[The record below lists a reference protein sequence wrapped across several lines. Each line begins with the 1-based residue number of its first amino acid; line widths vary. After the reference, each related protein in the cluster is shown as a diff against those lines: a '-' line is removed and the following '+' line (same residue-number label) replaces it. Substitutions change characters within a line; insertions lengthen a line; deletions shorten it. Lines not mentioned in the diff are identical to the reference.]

1 MKSFR
6 VRTLFILFSTLVSLL
21 LTVAIIAFYTSRFQ
35 DFSFAQIA
43 LHGKDMAKNIAFTVA
58 DDLITENYASL
69 QELVEEYAARGEII
83 GIQISDPEGV
93 ILAAS
98 EVGLAGAR
106 LEDVPAGECDRNGQ
120 EVCVILED
128 ERARLMITTP
138 IVVGTVELG
147 KTRVVLSA
155 RTVLLHL
162 REIQRNGV
170 WIGLVFWLFFAGI
183 GYWFAGYLTRPVQK
197 FMRVAERIGQG
208 DFREQIPKDTWV
220 YELER
225 FGRTLD
231 TMATAIEVREQELQ
245 KSENKFRHL
254 FERVIEGIF
263 VVDGKGQIIDVN
275 PAFMRILGTASRKI
289 MLEQNLFANIFENEE
304 AWSQFQQ
311 LIAEQGFVKD
321 YELTLIK
328 SDSSPVIV
336 SLTCHMVRGKDGRVL
351 LYEGLIRDI
360 STQKMAEREIVRMR
374 NYLNNIIESMPSM
387 LFTLDGDANITQ
399 WNSAASRITGVTP
412 DSAIGRKIYDIFP
425 FFRKYS
431 PQVEALNRQ
440 HIPLTLLRQRV
451 MQDVDHFYNLILFPL
466 VANGVNGV
474 AVRFDDITELE
485 TMEQRLRQAQKMES
499 IGILA
504 GGLAHDFNNV
514 LAAMLGNLSLLQYKL
529 NTSRE
534 VPASEIQ
541 GYLAQMES
549 AGQRAVDM
557 VRQLLTLSRR
567 NQTDLVPVDLNLTI
581 KHVRKLGENTFD
593 KSVQVVTRPAP
604 YPAYVLAD
612 TTEMEQVL
620 LNLCINGIHA
630 MTIMR
635 GEGAVWGGTLTIAVD
650 QVLVDPIFRKR
661 HPDAAANAYWKLS
674 VADTGVGMDSKTMA
688 RIFDPFFTTKKQ
700 GEGTGLGLA
709 MVYNIVRQQM
719 GFMDVYSEPGLGST
733 FNIYLPVLVR
743 EGVDVPFSDDPLTVT
758 LGEGLILVVDD
769 DAVVR
774 DMAENILKIAGYTV
788 ITAENGQDGVAKY
801 RQHHANIKAVLLDM
815 AMPVM
820 SGGEAFVEM
829 KKINP
834 AVKVLL
840 ASGFRKDGRVE
851 EVLGQGVRDFLQKP
865 YTMADLTLAMS
876 KVIQTKG

>member
-1 MKSFR
+1 MKLLR
-6 VRTLFILFSTLVSLL
+6 VRTLLILFSTFISLL
-21 LTVAIIAFYTSRFQ
+21 LTVAIIAFYANRFQ
-35 DFSFAQIA
+35 TFSFTQIA
-43 LHGKDMAKNIAFTVA
+43 LHGKDLAKNIAFTVA
-58 DDLITENYASL
+58 DDLITENYAAL
-69 QELVEEYAARGEII
+69 EELVQEYASRGEVI
-83 GIQISDPEGV
+83 GIQISDPEGT

-98 EVGLAGAR
+98 EVGLIGAE
-106 LEDVPAGECDRNGQ
+106 LEDVPTGECDRNGQ
-120 EVCVILED
+120 EVCVIIED
-128 ERARLMITTP
+128 ERSRLIITTP
-138 IVVGTVELG
+138 IVVGSVELG
-147 KTRVVLSA
+147 KTRVALSA

-162 REIQRNGV
+162 REIQRNGAL
-170 WIGLVFWLFFAGI
+170 IGLAFWLLSVGI
-183 GYWFAGYLTRPVQK
+183 GYWLAGYLTGPVQR
-197 FMRVAERIGQG
+197 FMMAATRISQG
-208 DFREQIPKDTWV
+208 DFHGQIPRGAWV
-220 YELER
+220 YELEQ

-231 TMATAIEVREQELQ
+231 TMATAIQFREQELQ
-245 KSENKFRHL
+245 KSEHKFRHL

-275 PAFMRILGTASRKI
+275 PAFVRILGGASRKI

-311 LIAEQGFVKD
+311 QIVEHGFVKD

-336 SLTCHMVRGKDGRVL
+336 SLTCHMVRGKDGGIL

-360 STQKMAEREIVRMR
+360 SAQKIAEREIVRMR

-399 WNSAASRITGVTP
+399 WNSAASRITGITP

-425 FFRKYS
+425 FFSRYS
-431 PQVEALNRQ
+431 PQVEAMNRQ
-440 HIPLTLLRQRV
+440 HIPLTLPRQRV
-451 MQDVDHFYNLILFPL
+451 MQDSDHFYNLILFPL

-485 TMEQRLRQAQKMES
+485 TMEQQLRQAQKMES

-529 NTSRE
+529 SVSGE
-534 VPASEIQ
+534 LPVSEIQ
-541 GYLAQMES
+541 DYLMQMES

-567 NQTDLVPVDLNLTI
+567 NQTDLVPVDLNLTM
-581 KHVRKLGENTFD
+581 KHIRKLGENTFD
-593 KSVQVVTRPAP
+593 KSVEVVTHPAP
-604 YPAYVLAD
+604 CPAYVLAD
-612 TTEMEQVL
+612 ATEMEQVL

-635 GEGAVWGGTLTIAVD
+635 GEGAVWGGTLTIAIDRVM
-650 QVLVDPIFRKR
+650 VDPLFRQR
-661 HPDAAANAYWKLS
+661 YPDATGNAYWKLS
-674 VADTGVGMDSKTMA
+674 VADTGVGMEPQTVA

-719 GFMDVYSEPGLGST
+719 GFMDVYSDPGQGSS
-733 FNIYLPVLVR
+733 FNVFLPVLVR
-743 EGVDVPFSDDPLTVT
+743 EGVTTPFNNDPLAVT
-758 LGEGLILVVDD
+758 PGVGLILVVDD

-788 ITAENGQDGVAKY
+788 LTAENGQDGVAKF
-801 RQHHANIKAVLLDM
+801 RQYHLDIKAVLLDM

-840 ASGFRKDGRVE
+840 SSGFRKDDRVE
-851 EVLGQGVRDFLQKP
+851 EVLGQGIGDFLQKP

-876 KVIQTKG
+876 KVIQS

>member
-6 VRTLFILFSTLVSLL
+6 LRTLLILFSTLVSLL
-21 LTVAIIAFYTSRFQ
+21 LTVVIIVFYTNRFQ
-35 DFSFAQIA
+35 NFSFTHLA
-43 LHGKDMAKNIAFTVA
+43 LHGKDMAKNIAFSVA
-58 DDLITENYASL
+58 DDLITENYAAL
-69 QELVEEYAARGEII
+69 EELVEEYASRGEII
-83 GIQISDPEGV
+83 GIQISDPEGM

-98 EVGLAGAR
+98 ELGLVGAR
-106 LEDVPAGECDRNGQ
+106 LEDTPSGECDRNGQ
-120 EVCVILED
+120 EVCVIREGQ
-128 ERARLMITTP
+128 RSRLVITTP
-138 IVVGTVELG
+138 IVVGSVELG

-162 REIQRNGV
+162 REIQRNGI
-170 WIGLVFWLFFAGI
+170 WIGLVFWLFSAGI
-183 GYWFAGYLTRPVQK
+183 GYWLAGYLTGPVQK
-197 FMRVAERIGQG
+197 FMRVAERISQG
-208 DFREQIPKDTWV
+208 DFREQIPKGTWV
-220 YELER
+220 YELEQ

-231 TMATAIEVREQELQ
+231 TMATTIEVREQELQ

-263 VVDGKGQIIDVN
+263 VVDGKGQVIDVN
-275 PAFMRILGTASRKI
+275 PAFVRILGGTSRKI
-289 MLEQNLFANIFENEE
+289 MLEQNLFANIFESEE

-311 LIAEQGFVKD
+311 QIAEQGFVQD

-336 SLTCHMVRGKDGRVL
+336 SLTCHMVKGKDGRVL

-387 LFTLDGDANITQ
+387 LFTLDGDTNITQ
-399 WNSAASRITGVTP
+399 WNSAASRITGVAP
-412 DSAIGRKIYDIFP
+412 DTAIGRKIYDIFP
-425 FFRKYS
+425 FFNRYS

-440 HIPLTLLRQRV
+440 HIPLTLPRQRV
-451 MQDVDHFYNLILFPL
+451 MQDVDHFYNLTLFPL

-485 TMEQRLRQAQKMES
+485 TMEQQLRQAQKMES

-529 NTSRE
+529 NVSRE
-534 VPASEIQ
+534 LPVHEIQ
-541 GYLAQMES
+541 DYLTQMES

-567 NQTDLVPVDLNLTI
+567 NQIDLVPVDLNLTM
-581 KHVRKLGENTFD
+581 KHIRKLGENTFD
-593 KSVQVVTRPAP
+593 KSVQVVTHPVP
-604 YPAYVLAD
+604 CPAYVLAD
-612 TTEMEQVL
+612 ATEMEQVL

-635 GEGAVWGGTLTIAVD
+635 GEGVVWGGKLTVAVD
-650 QVLVDPIFRKR
+650 QVLVDPLFRKR
-661 HPDAAANAYWKLS
+661 YPDAAGNAYWKLS
-674 VADTGVGMDSKTMA
+674 VADTGVGMEPKESA
-688 RIFDPFFTTKKQ
+688 RIFEPFFTTKSQ
-700 GEGTGLGLA
+700 GQGTGLGLA
-709 MVYNIVRQQM
+709 MVYNIVKQHQ
-719 GFMDVYSEPGLGST
+719 GFVDVYSVPGQGST
-733 FNIYLPVLVR
+733 FHIYLPVLVR
-743 EGVDVPFSDDPLTVT
+743 EGINVPSAQAPLAISR
-758 LGEGLILVVDD
+758 GEGMVLVVDD

-774 DMAENILKIAGYTV
+774 GMAEDILKIAGYTV
-788 ITAENGQDGVAKY
+788 LTAENGLDGVEKY
-801 RQHHANIKAVLLDM
+801 RRHQSELKAVLLDM

-820 SGGEAFVEM
+820 SGREAFAEM

-834 AVKVLL
+834 DVKVIL
-840 ASGFRKDGRVE
+840 ASGFRKDDRVE
-851 EVLGQGVRDFLQKP
+851 EVLALGVKDFLQKP
-865 YTMADLTLAMS
+865 YTLAGLTLAMK
-876 KVIQTKG
+876 KVIDS

>member
-1 MKSFR
+1 MKSLR
-6 VRTLFILFSTLVSLL
+6 VRTLLILFSTLVSLL
-21 LTVAIIAFYTSRFQ
+21 LTVAIIAFYTNRFQ
-35 DFSFAQIA
+35 NFSFAQIA
-43 LHGKDMAKNIAFTVA
+43 LHGKDLAKNIAFTVA
-58 DDLITENYASL
+58 DDLITENYAAL
-69 QELVEEYAARGEII
+69 EELVQEYASRGEVI
-83 GIQISDPEGV
+83 GIQISDPEGT

-98 EVGLAGAR
+98 EVGLIGAE

-120 EVCVILED
+120 EVCVIIED
-128 ERARLMITTP
+128 ERSRLIITTP
-138 IVVGTVELG
+138 IVVGSVELG

-162 REIQRNGV
+162 REIQRNGAL
-170 WIGLVFWLFFAGI
+170 IGLAFWLFFAGI
-183 GYWFAGYLTRPVQK
+183 GYWMAGYLTGPVER
-197 FMRVAERIGQG
+197 FMMAATRISQG
-208 DFREQIPKDTWV
+208 DFHGQIPRGAWV
-220 YELER
+220 YELEQ

-231 TMATAIEVREQELQ
+231 TMATAIQVREQELQ
-245 KSENKFRHL
+245 KSEKKFRHL
-254 FERVIEGIF
+254 FERVIEGFF

-275 PAFMRILGTASRKI
+275 PAFVRILGGASRKI

-304 AWSQFQQ
+304 AWLQFQQ
-311 LIAEQGFVKD
+311 QIVEQGFVKD

-336 SLTCHMVRGKDGRVL
+336 SLTCHMVRGKDGHIL

-360 STQKMAEREIVRMR
+360 SAQKKAEREIVRMR

-399 WNSAASRITGVTP
+399 WNSAACRITGITP

-425 FFRKYS
+425 FFNRYS
-431 PQVEALNRQ
+431 PQVEAMNRQ
-440 HIPLTLLRQRV
+440 HMPLTLPRQRV
-451 MQDVDHFYNLILFPL
+451 MQDSDHFYNLILFPL

-485 TMEQRLRQAQKMES
+485 NMEQQLRQAQKMES

-529 NTSRE
+529 GVSGELPVR
-534 VPASEIQ
+534 EIQ
-541 GYLAQMES
+541 DYLAQMES

-567 NQTDLVPVDLNLTI
+567 NQMNLVPVDLNLTI
-581 KHVRKLGENTFD
+581 KHIRKLGENTFD
-593 KSVQVVTRPAP
+593 KSVEVVTHPAP
-604 YPAYVLAD
+604 CPAYVLAD
-612 TTEMEQVL
+612 VTEMEQVL

-635 GEGAVWGGTLTIAVD
+635 GDGAVWGGTLTIAID
-650 QVLVDPIFRKR
+650 QVLVDPLFRR
-661 HPDAAANAYWKLS
+661 RYPDAAGNAYWKLS
-674 VADTGVGMDSKTMA
+674 VADTGVGMEPQTVA

-719 GFMDVYSEPGLGST
+719 GFVDVYSEPGYGST
-733 FNIYLPVLVR
+733 FNVYLPVLVR
-743 EGVDVPFSDDPLTVT
+743 EGVNIPFNDDPLAVT
-758 LGEGLILVVDD
+758 RGEGLVLVVDD
-769 DAVVR
+769 DTVVR
-774 DMAENILKIAGYTV
+774 EMAENILKIAGYTV
-788 ITAENGQDGVAKY
+788 ITAGNGMDGVAKY
-801 RQHHANIKAVLLDM
+801 RQYHLDIKAVLLDM

-840 ASGFRKDGRVE
+840 SSGFRKDDRVE

-865 YTMADLTLAMS
+865 YTMADLTLAMH
-876 KVIQTKG
+876 KVIQS

>member
-6 VRTLFILFSTLVSLL
+6 VRTLLILFSTLVSLL
-21 LTVAIIAFYTSRFQ
+21 LTVAIIVFYTNRFQ
-35 DFSFAQIA
+35 TFSFDHIA
-43 LHGKDMAKNIAFTVA
+43 LHGKDLAKNIAFTVA

-83 GIQISDPEGV
+83 GIQISDPQGT

-98 EVGLAGAR
+98 EVGLVGAR
-106 LEDVPAGECDRNGQ
+106 LENTPAGECDRNGQ
-120 EVCVILED
+120 EVCVVREG
-128 ERARLMITTP
+128 EGSRLIITTP
-138 IVVGTVELG
+138 IVVGSVELG

-155 RTVLLHL
+155 RTVLVQL

-170 WIGLVFWLFFAGI
+170 LIGLVFWLFAAVI
-183 GYWFAGYLTRPVQK
+183 GYWLAGYLTGPVHK
-197 FMRVAERIGQG
+197 FMRVAERISQG
-208 DFREQIPKDTWV
+208 DFQEQIPKGTWV
-220 YELER
+220 YELEQ
-225 FGRTLD
+225 FGRTLGI
-231 TMATAIEVREQELQ
+231 MATTIEVREQELQ

-254 FERVIEGIF
+254 FERVIEGFF

-275 PAFMRILGTASRKI
+275 PAFVRILGGASRKI

-304 AWSQFQQ
+304 VWLQFQQ
-311 LIAEQGFVKD
+311 QIVEQGFVKD

-336 SLTCHMVRGKDGRVL
+336 SLTCHMVKGKDGTVL

-387 LFTLDGDANITQ
+387 LFTLDGDTNITQ
-399 WNSAASRITGVTP
+399 WNSAASRITGVAP
-412 DSAIGRKIYDIFP
+412 DTAIGRKIYDIFP
-425 FFRKYS
+425 FFSKYS

-440 HIPLTLLRQRV
+440 HIPLTLPRQQV
-451 MQDVDHFYNLILFPL
+451 MQDVDHFYNLTLFPL

-474 AVRFDDITELE
+474 AVRFDDITEIE
-485 TMEQRLRQAQKMES
+485 TMEQQLRHAQKMES

-529 NTSRE
+529 NVSKDFP
-534 VPASEIQ
+534 VSKMQ
-541 GYLAQMES
+541 DYLAQMES

-567 NQTDLVPVDLNLTI
+567 NQTELVPVDLNLTM
-581 KHVRKLGENTFD
+581 KHIRKLGENTFD
-593 KSVQVVTRPAP
+593 KSVEVVTKPTP
-604 YPAYVLAD
+604 SPAYVLAD
-612 TTEMEQVL
+612 ATEMEQVL

-635 GEGAVWGGTLTIAVD
+635 QEGVVWGGILTIAVD

-661 HPDAAANAYWKLS
+661 YPDAAGNVYWKLS
-674 VADTGVGMDSKTMA
+674 VTDTGVGMAPKTVA
-688 RIFDPFFTTKKQ
+688 RIFDPFFTSKKQ

-719 GFMDVYSEPGLGST
+719 GFIDVYSEPGQGST

-743 EGVDVPFSDDPLTVT
+743 EGVNISFSDAPLVVT
-758 LGEGLILVVDD
+758 SGEGLVLVVDD

-788 ITAENGQDGVAKY
+788 ITAVNGEDGVEKY
-801 RQHHANIKAVLLDM
+801 RQYHPDIKAVLLDM

-834 AVKVLL
+834 GVKVLL
-840 ASGFRKDGRVE
+840 ASGFRKDDRVE

-876 KVIQTKG
+876 KVIQS

>member
-35 DFSFAQIA
+35 NFSFAQIA

-58 DDLITENYASL
+58 DDLITEDYASL
-69 QELVEEYAARGEII
+69 QELVEEYATRGEII
-83 GIQISDPEGV
+83 GIQISDPEGA

-98 EVGLAGAR
+98 EVGLVGAR
-106 LEDVPAGECDRNGQ
+106 LEDTPSGECDRDGQ
-120 EVCVILED
+120 EVCVIRED
-128 ERARLMITTP
+128 ERSRLIITTP
-138 IVVGTVELG
+138 IVVGSVELG

-170 WIGLVFWLFFAGI
+170 WIGLAFWLFSAGI
-183 GYWFAGYLTRPVQK
+183 GYWFAGYLTGPVQK
-197 FMRVAERIGQG
+197 FMRVAERISQG
-208 DFREQIPKDTWV
+208 DFREQIPKGTWV
-220 YELER
+220 YELEQ

-231 TMATAIEVREQELQ
+231 TMATTIEVREQELQ
-245 KSENKFRHL
+245 KSENKFRNL

-263 VVDGKGQIIDVN
+263 VVDAKGQIIDVN
-275 PAFMRILGTASRKI
+275 PAFMRILGGASRKI

-311 LIAEQGFVKD
+311 QIVGQGFVQD

-336 SLTCHMVRGKDGRVL
+336 SLTCHMVRGKDGRIL

-387 LFTLDGDANITQ
+387 LFTLDADANITQ

-412 DSAIGRKIYDIFP
+412 DTAIGRTIYDIFP

-440 HIPLTLLRQRV
+440 HIPLTLPRQRV
-451 MQDVDHFYNLILFPL
+451 MQDVDHFYNLTLFPL

-474 AVRFDDITELE
+474 AVRFDDITEIE
-485 TMEQRLRQAQKMES
+485 TMEQQLRQAQKMES
-499 IGILA
+499 IGVLA

-529 NTSRE
+529 NVSRE
-534 VPASEIQ
+534 LPVHEIQ
-541 GYLAQMES
+541 DYLAQMES

-593 KSVQVVTRPAP
+593 KSVQIVAHPAAC
-604 YPAYVLAD
+604 PAYVLAD

-630 MTIMR
+630 MTTIR
-635 GEGAVWGGTLTIAVD
+635 GEGAVWGGTLTITLD
-650 QVLVDPIFRKR
+650 QFLVDPLFRKR
-661 HPDAAANAYWKLS
+661 YPDAAANAYWKLS
-674 VADTGVGMDSKTMA
+674 VADTGVGMEPKTVA

-709 MVYNIVRQQM
+709 MVYNIVRQQI
-719 GFMDVYSEPGLGST
+719 GFMDVYSEPGQGST
-733 FNIYLPVLVR
+733 FSVYLPVLAR
-743 EGVDVPFSDDPLTVT
+743 EGVSIPSSDDPLAYTP
-758 LGEGLILVVDD
+758 GKGLVLVVDD
-769 DAVVR
+769 DAMVR
-774 DMAENILKIAGYTV
+774 DIAENILKIAGYTV
-788 ITAENGQDGVAKY
+788 ITAGNGMDGVAKY
-801 RQHHANIKAVLLDM
+801 RQYHPDIKAVLLDM

-820 SGGEAFVEM
+820 SGGEAFMEM

-840 ASGFRKDGRVE
+840 TSGFRKDDRVE

-865 YTMADLTLAMS
+865 YTLAGLTLAMS
-876 KVIQTKG
+876 KVIQS